1 MRRKPIELAAVA
13 TAAVPGLTPTAVSS
27 APDDPADFDAA
38 LLLDSEGK
46 RWRVR
51 SPRHAE
57 ASARLETE
65 FLVLRAFAPG
75 IRAELPFL
83 MPTVAGTVRQGQL
96 STFVYSHLAGA
107 TRSLDDLSSGSPA
120 LAREIGAALA
130 AIHDLPRSIVSNAD
144 LPSYTPNEFRQRRLN
159 ELDQAATTGKIPP
172 LLLRRWEHAMEDVS
186 LWRFNPCVVH
196 GDLHE
201 DNLLVDGDRVTAVTG
216 WTDLRI
222 GDPADDMAWLVASNE
237 QDFVNAVLDHYTTS
251 RRDVP
256 DVHLL
261 RRAALSAE
269 FALAQY
275 LVKGMAAGNEDMIDE
290 AESMLA
296 ALADDVAEHG
306 GQPISVEPLPRP
318 VGTPESGAEEAS
330 SGTNAPT
337 TASAASVASGAPGAP
352 GTPASGTAP
361 AVSKVTLLPMEP
373 VPGAAQ
379 AAPAA
384 PEISAV
390 PAVHVTP
397 IPREAEDDAPTA
409 AAEPAADT
417 NPAAAAGAD
426 AAADA
431 DAVAVSGGK
440 ADEDSRSTTG
450 TSDAEKQ
457 SDGGQ
462 TASPNN
468 TDGGDAAAPDG
479 AAHNDSVHNG
489 TKTGDA
495 STANA
500 PESVVTQADAP
511 DSDAAG
517 PDAGV
522 AGEDDTDA
530 AVPAPGD
537 TSTQSIAV
545 VQPDSAGEPAPGDN
559 TSTAA
564 ITVVDATSR

>member
-1 MRRKPIELAAVA
+1 VVHRRLGRRSIYRGSVRRKPIELAAVA

-27 APDDPADFDAA
+27 APDDPADFDSA

-65 FLVLRAFAPG
+65 FLVLQAFAPG

-83 MPTVAGTVRQGQL
+83 MPTVAGTVRQGPL

-107 TRSLDDLSSGSPA
+107 TRSIEDLSSGSAA

-130 AIHDLPRSIVSNAD
+130 AIHDLPRHLVSNAD

-237 QDFVNAVLDHYTTS
+237 QDFVNAVLKHYTS
-251 RRDVP
+251 GRRDVP
-256 DVHLL
+256 DAHLL

-275 LVKGMAAGNEDMIDE
+275 LVKGLAAGDQDMIHE
-290 AESMLA
+290 AESMLTV
-296 ALADDVAEHG
+296 LADDVAEHG
-306 GQPISVEPLPRP
+306 GQPISVEPLPQPVAAPEPGSRP
-318 VGTPESGAEEAS
+318 
-330 SGTNAPT
+330 APDA
-337 TASAASVASGAPGAP
+337 TAV
-352 GTPASGTAP
+352 P
-361 AVSKVTLLPMEP
+361 AVSKVTLLAPEP
-373 VPGAAQ
+373 APG
-379 AAPAA
+379 PAA
-384 PEISAV
+384 SPTSSAV
-390 PAVHVTP
+390 PAVQVTP
-397 IPREAEDDAPTA
+397 IPLDTDGGGAATDGPADDASG
-409 AAEPAADT
+409 ED
-417 NPAAAAGAD
+417 D
-426 AAADA
+426 AAAD
-431 DAVAVSGGK
+431 DAHDNGVAPK
-440 ADEDSRSTTG
+440 
-450 TSDAEKQ
+450 
-457 SDGGQ
+457 
-462 TASPNN
+462 
-468 TDGGDAAAPDG
+468 DG
-479 AAHNDSVHNG
+479 AAD
-489 TKTGDA
+489 DA
-495 STANA
+495 PEENA
-500 PESVVTQADAP
+500 PEDEDVSAAETADDAP
-511 DSDAAG
+511 PEDDAA
-517 PDAGV
+517 
-522 AGEDDTDA
+522 TDRDGDGA
-530 AVPAPGD
+530 AED

-545 VQPDSAGEPAPGDN
+545 VQADSAED
-559 TSTAA
+559 T
-564 ITVVDATSR
+564 ATSSISVVQAKSH

>member
-1 MRRKPIELAAVA
+1 VRRKPIELAAVA
-13 TAAVPGLTPTAVSS
+13 TAAVPGLSPTAVSS

-107 TRSLDDLSSGSPA
+107 TRSLDDLSDGPPA

-237 QDFVNAVLDHYTTS
+237 QDFVSAVLEHYTST

-256 DVHLL
+256 DAHLL

-275 LVKGMAAGNEDMIDE
+275 LVKGLAAGNGDMIDE

-296 ALADDVAEHG
+296 TLADDVAEHG
-306 GQPISVEPLPRP
+306 GQPISVEPLPLPVAAPAPGSEDAAGLPEAPVRP
-318 VGTPESGAEEAS
+318 PVSPD
-330 SGTNAPT
+330 APP
-337 TASAASVASGAPGAP
+337 AAAQAVPPVASV
-352 GTPASGTAP
+352 PAGG
-361 AVSKVTLLPMEP
+361 KVTLVPLDP
-373 VPGAAQ
+373 VPGPDPTLAPAAVPEVNARPAVQ
-379 AAPAA
+379 VAPIPRDEEADAAKAAPGGTDRKDEGAPEDGALDDGPAADQPTVDDAKSGGGAAEATQAGAAHAEVTQPDGTQPDDAEVDVTSAAAPA
-384 PEISAV
+384 PN
-390 PAVHVTP
+390 
-397 IPREAEDDAPTA
+397 DTA
-409 AAEPAADT
+409 
-417 NPAAAAGAD
+417 
-426 AAADA
+426 
-431 DAVAVSGGK
+431 
-440 ADEDSRSTTG
+440 
-450 TSDAEKQ
+450 
-457 SDGGQ
+457 
-462 TASPNN
+462 
-468 TDGGDAAAPDG
+468 
-479 AAHNDSVHNG
+479 
-489 TKTGDA
+489 
-495 STANA
+495 
-500 PESVVTQADAP
+500 
-511 DSDAAG
+511 
-517 PDAGV
+517 
-522 AGEDDTDA
+522 
-530 AVPAPGD
+530 
-537 TSTQSIAV
+537 TQSIAV
-545 VQPDSAGEPAPGDN
+545 VQPGADKRPEPGDH

-564 ITVVDATSR
+564 ITVVDAQTR

>member
-107 TRSLDDLSSGSPA
+107 TRSLDDLSSGSPGV
-120 LAREIGAALA
+120 AREIGAALA

-201 DNLLVDGDRVTAVTG
+201 DNLLVDGERVTAVTG

-237 QDFVNAVLDHYTTS
+237 QDFVNAVLDHYTSS

-256 DVHLL
+256 DAHLL

-275 LVKGMAAGNEDMIDE
+275 LVKGMAAANQDMIDE

-306 GQPISVEPLPRP
+306 GQPISVEPLPQP
-318 VGTPESGAEEAS
+318 VATPEPGAERANAGDE
-330 SGTNAPT
+330 APT
-337 TASAASVASGAPGAP
+337 AAPAAPAAAAAASLPPLRVD
-352 GTPASGTAP
+352 GTAP

-373 VPGAAQ
+373 VPD
-379 AAPAA
+379 AAPVADAA
-384 PEISAV
+384 PEIRAR

-397 IPREAEDDAPTA
+397 IPREADADAPKVVPLPGAETGTVA
-409 AAEPAADT
+409 AADTVDSSDPSKSGAPHAEAPQEDAPQAEAPDTGAGHAEGSDGQDSEAAAPAAD
-417 NPAAAAGAD
+417 
-426 AAADA
+426 
-431 DAVAVSGGK
+431 
-440 ADEDSRSTTG
+440 
-450 TSDAEKQ
+450 
-457 SDGGQ
+457 
-462 TASPNN
+462 
-468 TDGGDAAAPDG
+468 
-479 AAHNDSVHNG
+479 
-489 TKTGDA
+489 
-495 STANA
+495 
-500 PESVVTQADAP
+500 
-511 DSDAAG
+511 
-517 PDAGV
+517 
-522 AGEDDTDA
+522 
-530 AVPAPGD
+530 D

-545 VQPDSAGEPAPGDN
+545 VQPNSAAQPDSAATPDSAAQPDAAAEPGLGED
-559 TSTAA
+559 TSTPA
-564 ITVVDATSR
+564 ITVVDSPSR

>member
-1 MRRKPIELAAVA
+1 MAAVA

-120 LAREIGAALA
+120 VAREIGAALA

-237 QDFVNAVLDHYTTS
+237 QDFVNAVLDHYTS
-251 RRDVP
+251 NRRDVP
-256 DVHLL
+256 DAHLL

-275 LVKGMAAGNEDMIDE
+275 LVKGLAAGNQDMIDE

-296 ALADDVAEHG
+296 TLADDVAEHG
-306 GQPISVEPLPRP
+306 GQPISVEPLPQP
-318 VGTPESGAEEAS
+318 VAAPEPGAEQA
-330 SGTNAPT
+330 TADADAPT
-337 TASAASVASGAPGAP
+337 A
-352 GTPASGTAP
+352 TPAVPAAPALPASPANGTAP
-361 AVSKVTLLPMEP
+361 AVTKVTPLPMEP
-373 VPGAAQ
+373 VPGAAPAED
-379 AAPAA
+379 AAA
-384 PEISAV
+384 EFRAV

-397 IPREAEDDAPTA
+397 IPRETEADAPTA
-409 AAEPAADT
+409 VAQPVADMGTAEDT
-417 NPAAAAGAD
+417 P
-426 AAADA
+426 ADA
-431 DAVAVSGGK
+431 DA
-440 ADEDSRSTTG
+440 EP
-450 TSDAEKQ
+450 DA
-457 SDGGQ
+457 G
-462 TASPNN
+462 
-468 TDGGDAAAPDG
+468 
-479 AAHNDSVHNG
+479 
-489 TKTGDA
+489 
-495 STANA
+495 STADI
-500 PESVVTQADAP
+500 PEA
-511 DSDAAG
+511 SDAAE
-517 PDAGV
+517 
-522 AGEDDTDA
+522 AGENAEA
-530 AVPAPGD
+530 AVPAAND
-537 TSTQSIAV
+537 TSTQSIAITQPDST
-545 VQPDSAGEPAPGDN
+545 VQPDSAAKPGSGEN
-559 TSTAA
+559 TSTTA
-564 ITVVDATSR
+564 ITVVDTTSG